1 MKLIVTDLDGTLLS
15 DEKKVSE
22 YNIEILNRAVK
33 EKEIELVVASGRDI
47 YSIKNLT
54 KDLKIKYYICFN
66 GAKIYNDDKLIY
78 KEAID
83 EKICE
88 DILKKGMELNLK
100 FSATSENEIHYTKM
114 DNEYTRLENGK
125 DKLKFFY
132 LKSKEDIKQRNFEK
146 IVFVGIE
153 EELIHLRN
161 YIEEKYKLY

>member
-83 EKICE
+83 E
-88 DILKKGMELNLK
+88 L
-100 FSATSENEIHYTKM
+100 
-114 DNEYTRLENGK
+114 EYN
-125 DKLKFFY
+125 
-132 LKSKEDIKQRNFEK
+132 KSKFAEKQK
-146 IVFVGIE
+146 E
-153 EELIHLRN
+153 ETQKSKGKTTITVVQREV
-161 YIEEKYKLY
+161 